1 MTEMTPAWAK
11 RNVSW
16 RKLKDKMFV
25 FLCLFATFIGLLLL
39 VLLLV
44 GIWKNGGSRISWQ
57 FLTEFPSRIAAR
69 AGIKSA
75 LWGSVWIVI
84 LTGLIAIPIGIA
96 AAIFLE
102 EFTVRKNRLTEFIQI
117 NISNLAGVPSI
128 VYGLLG
134 LAVFVRTLGMGRS
147 LIAGAFTMALLILP
161 MLITVTQEALRAVPR
176 SYREGSFALGATSWQ
191 TIRRQVLPSASGGIF
206 TGIILALSR
215 AMGETA
221 PLIVVG
227 AVSYVATVPAKL
239 SDTYTVLPIQIF
251 NWSSEARKGFDVA
264 AAAAIIVLLGVL
276 ILLNSV
282 AIYLRYRT
290 KRV

>member
-1 MTEMTPAWAK
+1 MSATPAWAQ
-11 RNVSW
+11 RHVTW
-16 RKLKDKMFV
+16 RKRKDRVFV
-25 FLCLFATFIGLLLL
+25 FLCLFATIVGLLLL
-39 VLLLV
+39 VLLLA
-44 GIWKNGGSRISWQ
+44 GIWKNGGHRLSWQ

-75 LWGSVWIVI
+75 LWGSVWIVV
-84 LTGLIAIPIGIA
+84 LTGMIAIPVGIA

-102 EFTVRKNRLTEFIQI
+102 EFNSRRNRFTEFIQI

-134 LAVFVRTLGMGRS
+134 LAVFVRTLGMDRS

-176 SYREGSFALGATSWQ
+176 SYREGSFALGATPWQ

-227 AVSYVATVPAKL
+227 AVAYVATVPSKL
-239 SDTYTVLPIQIF
+239 TDTYTVLPIQIF
-251 NWSSEARKGFDVA
+251 NWSSEARRGFDVA
-264 AAAAIIVLLGVL
+264 AAAAIIVLLAVL

-282 AIYLRYRT
+282 AIYLRYRRQ
-290 KRV
+290 KA